1 MMSIGELIEAIAPL
15 QRADL
20 DVWVRDSLVAPE
32 REGEVL
38 RFSEMECAR
47 VRLICTLRYEL
58 EVEED
63 TLPLVLS
70 LLDQLYEARGKLK
83 ALTAAVATQ
92 PRGVQDALMETMR
105 RSREKTS

>member
-1 MMSIGELIEAIAPL
+1 MMSIDELIEAITPL

-20 DVWVRDSLVAPE
+20 DVWVRDSLVAPD
-32 REGEVL
+32 REGEAL

-92 PRGVQDALMETMR
+92 PQGVQDALMETMR
-105 RSREKTS
+105 QSREKAS